1 MPKQVSPSFYLQVIG
16 NCITYFYLI
25 RQSHRIKKQIFS
37 QIFLDQAEFCQ
48 KMSTKNSCLL
58 FWVFIFPLTFPHFL
72 RNDDD
77 FFPWYIKMDL
87 FLSQFLSS
95 SHFLRNVDAIF
106 SWCIEMHLFLS
117 FDLSS
122 VVKVRS
128 QKIQTCSEKFLTIT
142 VVFHI
147 LLSSSLCLCENQQH
161 VTESFIQNSR
171 NLDWEERVR
180 RKNPFRCVGNSAPY

>member
-1 MPKQVSPSFYLQVIG
+1 MLKLNYFDILRIWIAYL
-16 NCITYFYLI
+16 
-25 RQSHRIKKQIFS
+25 R
-37 QIFLDQAEFCQ
+37 
-48 KMSTKNSCLL
+48 
-58 FWVFIFPLTFPHFL
+58 IFPLTFPHFL

-142 VVFHI
+142 VVFRI
-147 LLSSSLCLCENQQH
+147 LLSSSLC
-161 VTESFIQNSR
+161 VKISSMSR
-171 NLDWEERVR
+171 PFSYKAHATLTGKNEREQKTSSDASKIPLLTKRDVWWWL
-180 RKNPFRCVGNSAPY
+180 